1 MTTPPKPKR
10 PSVGFILGKSG
21 TYAVLIL
28 GLVATL
34 LPFFY
39 IMVSSLKTEAELR
52 KTPPDFFPQEPTL
65 KHYITIL
72 TDERIPIE
80 RNVMNS
86 VIVSVARV
94 VITLFT
100 SSFAGY
106 IFAKYHFKGKSLAFG
121 VILIQIMIPFQ
132 VVMIPNYL
140 LVVKFGLIDSLWA
153 LIVPTMVDAYGI
165 FMMKQFIESMPGEL
179 MDAARIDG
187 ASEFGIYSRI
197 ILPQMGPPLASLGI
211 FTFMA
216 TWNDYHW
223 PSSSSPRPRSVP
235 SRFCWSGSK
244 PSTPPIKVSCS
255 PPPFSRSC
263 PSSSSTSSS
272 SAGSW
277 TRRLN
282 RHSNNMKLGTWNLKR
297 LLHLFLLSSFLMGCQ
312 PAASSP
318 EPATVPHTFAPS
330 DASLLNP
337 ERGFFTPYELP
348 GTPGFSPLR
357 ATGNTLVHL
366 NIRLDDWRGTDIPQE
381 TLDGLDTNFSDIR
394 DAGVKAIIRFAYNQ
408 GPYPDSE
415 PDASKSQ
422 ILRHIEQLT
431 PLLQKNTDVIAW
443 VEAGFI
449 GAWGEWHTSTNG
461 LDNLTDKRDI
471 LNTLLAAIPNRYR
484 S

>member
-65 KHYITIL
+65 KHYMTIL

-106 IFAKYHFKGKSLAFG
+106 IFAKYHFKGKDLAFG

-153 LIVPTMVDAYGI
+153 LIIPTMVDAYGI

-216 TWNDYHW
+216 TWNDYLW
-223 PSSSSPRPRSVP
+223 PLIVL
-235 SRFCWSGSK
+235 
-244 PSTPPIKVSCS
+244 T
-255 PPPFSRSC
+255 
-263 PSSSSTSSS
+263 
-272 SAGSW
+272 
-277 TRRLN
+277 
-282 RHSNNMKLGTWNLKR
+282 
-297 LLHLFLLSSFLMGCQ
+297 
-312 PAASSP
+312 SP
-318 EPATVPHTFAPS
+318 EKRTIPLLLVWFQTQHTS
-330 DASLLNP
+330 
-337 ERGFFTPYELP
+337 
-348 GTPGFSPLR
+348 
-357 ATGNTLVHL
+357 
-366 NIRLDDWRGTDIPQE
+366 
-381 TLDGLDTNFSDIR
+381 
-394 DAGVKAIIRFAYNQ
+394 NQ
-408 GPYPDSE
+408 G
-415 PDASKSQ
+415 
-422 ILRHIEQLT
+422 L
-431 PLLQKNTDVIAW
+431 
-443 VEAGFI
+443 
-449 GAWGEWHTSTNG
+449 
-461 LDNLTDKRDI
+461 
-471 LNTLLAAIPNRYR
+471 LLAASILTLLPIFFVYIFLQRWIVDQATQ
-484 S
+484 SAFK